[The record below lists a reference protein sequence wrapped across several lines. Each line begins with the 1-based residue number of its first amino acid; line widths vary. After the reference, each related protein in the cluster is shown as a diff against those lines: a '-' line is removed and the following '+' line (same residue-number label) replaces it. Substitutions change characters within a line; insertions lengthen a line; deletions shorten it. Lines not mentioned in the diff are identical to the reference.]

1 MPATKRAAAAAAAA
15 SKRKQK
21 TDHESSEES
30 ENEEEFQEPKQV
42 PPESDDLKS
51 DGYLFVHKKKEASP
65 NTVGR
70 KTKKSNEIQ
79 EAIESVSVIIV
90 DPSEIT
96 GDRATGLVIIP
107 KGFMMDKF
115 MSAPFYLSR
124 NDPVKIEY
132 LELLGCVPW
141 VMNGAKDKSGNLI
154 SKTINDKHLPI
165 KAMVILTDGV
175 PEDDEIVKLV
185 NETVAPAIWNSYL
198 RDSYSVR
205 KGRGEEKNLPKMI
218 GEGRD
223 HMWRVDTWSDALY
236 VPEEALR
243 IGDSM
248 GEGGLHDWLRRD
260 SNHLYQLYEEGT
272 VPVHQFVEKNLPVE
286 CLRPLDRRNYNN
298 LSGDFGHGLK
308 MQVQ

>member
-1 MPATKRAAAAAAAA
+1 
-15 SKRKQK
+15 
-21 TDHESSEES
+21 
-30 ENEEEFQEPKQV
+30 
-42 PPESDDLKS
+42 
-51 DGYLFVHKKKEASP
+51 
-65 NTVGR
+65 
-70 KTKKSNEIQ
+70 
-79 EAIESVSVIIV
+79 
-90 DPSEIT
+90 
-96 GDRATGLVIIP
+96 
-107 KGFMMDKF
+107 
-115 MSAPFYLSR
+115 
-124 NDPVKIEY
+124 
-132 LELLGCVPW
+132 
-141 VMNGAKDKSGNLI
+141 
-154 SKTINDKHLPI
+154 
-165 KAMVILTDGV
+165 MVILTDGV

-223 HMWRVDTWSDALY
+223 HMWRVDTWSVC

-298 LSGDFGHGLK
+298 LSGDFGRGHK
-308 MQVQ
+308 M